1 MIPQNETPFSFSDIE
16 DVRVIVKAKGKH
28 YGIVGKNDD
37 ALEVRIALLSV
48 LLEDHYVV
56 DTALEDIKDTK
67 DVTNE

>member
-1 MIPQNETPFSFSDIE
+1 
-16 DVRVIVKAKGKH
+16 
-28 YGIVGKNDD
+28 
-37 ALEVRIALLSV
+37 V

>member
-1 MIPQNETPFSFSDIE
+1 MNSQPETPFLFSDIE

-67 DVTNE
+67 